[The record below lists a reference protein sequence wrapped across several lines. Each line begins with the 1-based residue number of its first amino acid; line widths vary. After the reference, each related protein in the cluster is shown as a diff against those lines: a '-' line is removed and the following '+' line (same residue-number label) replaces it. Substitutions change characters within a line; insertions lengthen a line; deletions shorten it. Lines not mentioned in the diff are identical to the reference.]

1 MLSLFQK
8 KYFHIINP
16 DIYITPKI
24 NKCIKQLKKTGIKYE
39 TVCDGYIVFPA
50 NVFKPYLDLMVGLHY
65 KNDKLEF
72 IEIFRTKEYYCDA
85 DYNVE
90 KSYQEISE
98 TLNALYG
105 KAAITGCPENTI
117 EKFEQWNLK
126 YYGIRHYIL
135 NRFDYEEHLVIA
147 FAN

>member
-1 MLSLFQK
+1 
-8 KYFHIINP
+8 
-16 DIYITPKI
+16 
-24 NKCIKQLKKTGIKYE
+24 YE

-50 NVFKPYLDLMVGLHY
+50 NVFKSDLDLMVGLHY

-72 IEIFRTKEYYCDA
+72 IEIFRTKEYYYDA

-98 TLNALYG
+98 ILNALYRN
-105 KAAITGCPENTI
+105 AAITDCPENEI

-135 NRFDYEEHLVIA
+135 NRFDLEEHLVIV
-147 FAN
+147 FVN